1 MASIVYQGSYDD
13 FAAVSKIYA
22 ALAKWIEIN
31 SYRITGP
38 SRELYL
44 QVPQLGTGDPS
55 GIMEIQ
61 FPVEKII

>member
-22 ALAKWIEIN
+22 ALGKWIEIN

-44 QVPQLGTGDPS
+44 QVPRLGTGDPS

-61 FPVEKII
+61 FPVEK